1 VDKERRTGPTLPC
14 DGVFQPLGGLESS
27 TSDAPCHRLVRPARV
42 SSFQTART
50 ASTTLPSRNA
60 AFTTQSAFHQQVPLR
75 ACLRRTQRSPPPFSR
90 SCLLRA
96 GFRRSTS
103 LSRERP
109 SVPRL
114 RGSPSSIR
122 QKAALPAARDSR
134 PGRSA
139 DRIHRLST
147 SAIAT
152 VLEHDSGHDRHPAS
166 FTGGC
171 PPASLLCGQR
181 RVFRR
186 VAGRAI
192 PGSGADVRF
201 AAPAAPPSA
210 RSVGALPRPRTAR
223 TPQVTNPCPR
233 RAEKPG
239 AEFMEHSPHE
249 LAGGQREAIRA
260 RAALPNLPRRR
271 SGSAHPRCLSFMGSP
286 EGLAR

>member
-152 VLEHDSGHDRHPAS
+152 VPEHDCGSDHHPAS
-166 FTGGC
+166 FAGSY
-171 PPASLLCGQR
+171 PPALLLCGQR
-181 RVFRR
+181 RIFRR

-192 PGSGADVRF
+192 VGSGAVVHF
-201 AAPAAPPSA
+201 TVPAAPPSA
-210 RSVGALPRPRTAR
+210 EAWELCPDLDQPGHLMSRTRVHAG
-223 TPQVTNPCPR
+223 R
-233 RAEKPG
+233 RA
-239 AEFMEHSPHE
+239 
-249 LAGGQREAIRA
+249 
-260 RAALPNLPRRR
+260 RRR
-271 SGSAHPRCLSFMGSP
+271 GYGTESPQARRRTTRGHPR
-286 EGLAR
+286 